1 MSLLLDALKQ
11 AEVAKSQTGT
21 KTDGDRRE
29 PHMDRGASDGPPTL
43 DTLTF
48 SPDVPLDAPTAGQQP
63 LPEALDPGR
72 GKADRRDAAAAA
84 QRRPGQRQA
93 AQLFAVKRDGRTR
106 ADNLRL
112 GLYGLAAVLGLT
124 VGGMYLRD
132 WLMPPVPIRPLAP
145 LSLGHAPAK
154 TVDGMEPAAAPAPTA
169 TVGPAAATVAA
180 TKPDGPIAPAPT
192 VADATAKPQP
202 PVPVVPAG
210 SGTPPPQ
217 APAQATSAVPSPPGR
232 AAAAG
237 GGDAGGNR
245 GGATAGSAATA
256 DTVKPVPATAVAA
269 TAATALAGAGTAPR
283 AAAAP
288 MPGATSNPPPVADN
302 RPAAAARPAAPAAA
316 AALEPLDDPLP
327 PVKPLPVRT
336 PGSKAVVPPVRPP
349 GSLSGPPRRLP
360 MVSPAKGTVIALG
373 EENTIKVRPETGPA
387 APDPAV
393 MDGYAALLQG
403 DYPTAKRHYDQALAS
418 DPLNVDA
425 VLGLAT
431 VAAATGDRAVAL
443 RYYRRALE
451 LDPNNATALAGM
463 AATKGAGGQSG
474 DESGLRSELAQRP
487 DPALHFALGNEYAA
501 QSRWAEAQ
509 QSYFDAF
516 RLDSANPDYAYNLA
530 VALDQLDK
538 TEPALNY
545 YRKAEELSRGRT
557 AHFDRAALRTR
568 IGQLER

>member
-21 KTDGDRRE
+21 KSDGDRRE
-29 PHMDRGASDGPPTL
+29 PHMDRAGGEGPPTL
-43 DTLTF
+43 DSLTF
-48 SPDVPLDAPTAGQQP
+48 SPEVPLDAPTAGQQP

-72 GKADRRDAAAAA
+72 GKADRRDSAAAA

-132 WLMPPVPIRPLAP
+132 WLMPPLPMRPLPP
-145 LSLGHAPAK
+145 LSLGHATGRP
-154 TVDGMEPAAAPAPTA
+154 VDGADPGTPAAAGGPTPIVGAAPDI
-169 TVGPAAATVAA
+169 AAASPPPVA
-180 TKPDGPIAPAPT
+180 DPIAKSPP
-192 VADATAKPQP
+192 VADSTAKPQP
-202 PVPVVPAG
+202 PVPVAPAG
-210 SGTPPPQ
+210 SGTTPPQ
-217 APAQATSAVPSPPGR
+217 APALAAAAPPNPPGR
-232 AAAAG
+232 PAGAATGAGQSGGSASETNGKPGASVGTTATAAALTAAAA
-237 GGDAGGNR
+237 
-245 GGATAGSAATA
+245 
-256 DTVKPVPATAVAA
+256 P
-269 TAATALAGAGTAPR
+269 

-288 MPGATSNPPPVADN
+288 MPGAPSIPQPTGDV
-302 RPAAAARPAAPAAA
+302 RAAA
-316 AALEPLDDPLP
+316 AAVPKPGVSAAAPSPQEAIDDPLP

-336 PGSKAVVPPVRPP
+336 PGSKAVVPPSRPA

-373 EENTIKVRPETGPA
+373 DENTIKVRPESGPA

-403 DYPTAKRHYDQALAS
+403 DYPTAKRNYDKVLSS

-463 AATKGAGGQSG
+463 AATKGSAGAAG
-474 DESGLRSELAQRP
+474 DESGLRSEIAQRP

-501 QSRWAEAQ
+501 QSRWADAQ

-538 TEPALNY
+538 SEAALTY
-545 YRKAEELSRGRT
+545 YRKADELSRGRT
-557 AHFDRAALRTR
+557 AHFDRASLRTR
-568 IGQLER
+568 ISQLER